1 MIIIDHQDN
10 SEKTMANTAVKTPDV
25 KIPVKE
31 PQENP
36 ITDTADTAALNE
48 QTNKAAVKE
57 QSEQSQFE
65 NDPAFLTKL
74 AQKNIIKPD
83 DNYGFDIVLTDFK
96 ALTQQNTKWL
106 KNYEDQDQQRAK
118 DYDSISDYILCR
130 NYEERQDF
138 KHFLHLRNRKVVL
151 PVLNFKNYRYVLAVI
166 TPRKH
171 HLAYL
176 YPLNQATLRYTLNK
190 MKHLVP
196 AVKNWTAWQE
206 YLEKL
211 MAECC
216 PIIKQDLTYDLAQFE
231 QLDRDSYGSLGIYK
245 FNASGYVCHDT
256 ALQSDD
262 HWREIGY

>member
-1 MIIIDHQDN
+1 MIIIDHQDD
-10 SEKTMANTAVKTPDV
+10 SEKTIANAAVKTPA
-25 KIPVKE
+25 KE
-31 PQENP
+31 PKENP
-36 ITDTADTAALNE
+36 ITDTADTAASNE
-48 QTNKAAVKE
+48 QINKTAAKE
-57 QSEQSQFE
+57 QSEQSEFE

-74 AQKNIIKPD
+74 AQKNIVKPD
-83 DNYGFDIVLTDFK
+83 NNYDFDIILTDFK
-96 ALTQQNTKWL
+96 ILTQQNTKWL
-106 KNYEDQDQQRAK
+106 KDYEDQDQQRTK
-118 DYDSISDYILCR
+118 DYDSISDYLLCR

-138 KHFLHLRNRKVVL
+138 KRFLHLRNRKVVL

-211 MAECC
+211 ITECC
-216 PIIKQDLTYDLAQFE
+216 PITKQDLTYDLAQFE
-231 QLDRDSYGSLGIYK
+231 QLDRASYGSLGIYK